1 MKWFKGLSVLV
12 VTALALCVS
21 VTPALAHDVPDMTR
35 TGTISATMDYDGV
48 PVAGGTVTL
57 YRVGDVVEDN
67 GNYDFALT
75 AECAASEVSLDDLQ
89 SAEAAE
95 ALLDWA
101 LEQGLAGVTVEV
113 GDDGVATF
121 EGVELGLYVLAQS
134 EPAEGYYAIDPF
146 LICVPM
152 NEEGTYVYD
161 VDASPKLE
169 LEKKPTP
176 PDEDIPVTGEA
187 AQPTTELFVAG
198 AVLCAAAMG
207 TWLWRRARTP
217 KGLSE

>member
-89 SAEAAE
+89 SAEVAE

-146 LICVPM
+146 LIC
-152 NEEGTYVYD
+152 
-161 VDASPKLE
+161 
-169 LEKKPTP
+169 
-176 PDEDIPVTGEA
+176 
-187 AQPTTELFVAG
+187 
-198 AVLCAAAMG
+198 
-207 TWLWRRARTP
+207 
-217 KGLSE
+217 